1 MKKTY
6 VVEFAYYHHNT
17 GRADNGIVHGHVAAM
32 SLEDARLIR
41 DKINAWVPKA
51 DTMNINSPDWDEYNE
66 LCDYL
71 FDGGGHLIPNHPAH
85 IIEIQEQ
92 IVE

>member
-1 MKKTY
+1 MKKSHI
-6 VVEFAYYHHNT
+6 VEFIYYHNNT
-17 GRADNGIVHGHVAAM
+17 GRADNGNLRGHVVAR

-41 DKINAWVPKA
+41 DRINTWVPKA

-71 FDGGGHLIPNHPAH
+71 FDGDGHLIPNQPAH